1 MDAARK
7 NSGEEQKKYSN
18 ELKTAQENIRSA
30 ARRLKEAKKMVQT
43 HKEERDTL
51 SAEQQQLLKE
61 KTKLELIIKDLS
73 DEVLGDNTSKVY
85 TCFKSRILNPGGTK
99 VHPPSHHKADC
110 YAAVIHLLA
119 DCSLSC

>member
-1 MDAARK
+1 MEAARK

-18 ELKTAQENIRSA
+18 ELKAAQENIRSA

-73 DEVLGDNTSKVY
+73 DEVLGDNTSKVQIHFVSMY
-85 TCFKSRILNPGGTK
+85 VYETTPQGYSLIKGIDLFRIQYL
-99 VHPPSHHKADC
+99 
-110 YAAVIHLLA
+110 
-119 DCSLSC
+119 

>member
-1 MDAARK
+1 MEAARK

-18 ELKTAQENIRSA
+18 ELKAAQENIRSA

-73 DEVLGDNTSKVY
+73 DEVLGDNTSKVQIQFVSMY
-85 TCFKSRILNPGGTK
+85 VYETTPQG
-99 VHPPSHHKADC
+99 
-110 YAAVIHLLA
+110 Y
-119 DCSLSC
+119 SLMKGIDLFHIQYL

>member
-1 MDAARK
+1 MEAARK

-18 ELKTAQENIRSA
+18 ELKAAQENIRSA

-73 DEVLGDNTSKVY
+73 DEVLGDNTSKVQIRFVSVCIY
-85 TCFKSRILNPGGTK
+85 ETTHQGHHFVSR
-99 VHPPSHHKADC
+99 VC
-110 YAAVIHLLA
+110 RR
-119 DCSLSC
+119 

>member
-1 MDAARK
+1 MEAARK

-18 ELKTAQENIRSA
+18 ELKVAQENIRSA
-30 ARRLKEAKKMVQT
+30 ARRLKDAKKMVQT

-73 DEVLGDNTSKVY
+73 DEVLGDNTSKVMVCY
-85 TCFKSRILNPGGTK
+85 KYESLNSSGKLHLSSVPGN
-99 VHPPSHHKADC
+99 
-110 YAAVIHLLA
+110 LA
-119 DCSLSC
+119 Y